1 MEELIACAKKQGYRS
16 MCAEI
21 LAENTAMLGLAAK
34 LGFQSEPSAEDKQL
48 FTSVLTWQKES
59 SLRLP
64 K

>member
-1 MEELIACAKKQGYRS
+1 

-48 FTSVLTWQKES
+48 FTSVLTWQKENRR
-59 SLRLP
+59 RLP